1 MPIRNFSDEY
11 RQFVRGYVLPLLGV
25 PKRNV
30 KFYNAKDEYRCS
42 DVVGKIDNTQL
53 YFSSL
58 ERTKFYMDIG
68 RDFTEDHLK
77 LARMLCRSF
86 FEVSRFQYKQPTKEQ
101 IHYASDLHRD
111 RAYEMAVQRGICM
124 WSVGKKCDSVE
135 KLLSLLE
142 KWAVQTYEGRKVT
155 FGFVVNPKDTTS
167 PSISGK
173 DWLKFLENDY
183 SAVLTDCIHS
193 LIQLDKDC
201 GFIQFLSLAEDGR
214 IPEHELSPF
223 LPVRFSQCIG
233 KYIHGSA
240 IGLFLLNNGDIVL
253 SKDAEIK
260 LVKRNLHWLNFSFR
274 AFRDAICESQISWNE
289 RLLQE
294 VYATTLDVSFAHTGG
309 IIAIVE
315 SPDSLRV
322 TESPILK
329 PCDDLM
335 RDDFNLER
343 DSKTADSPNQKDK
356 EMRAIKRE
364 VIKQLVGRK
373 SFCQLDRKLRSE
385 LTAMDG
391 ACILDLNGNVI
402 SFGAII
408 RNEAESSGGAR
419 SAACKTLSKHGPA
432 VKISTDGYVE
442 LYLNGSLTFSIK

>member
-58 ERTKFYMDIG
+58 ERTEFYMDIG

-86 FEVSRFQYKQPTKEQ
+86 FVVSRFQYKQPTKEQ

-124 WSVGKKCDSVE
+124 WSVGEKCDSVE

-260 LVKRNLHWLNFSFR
+260 LVK
-274 AFRDAICESQISWNE
+274 
-289 RLLQE
+289 
-294 VYATTLDVSFAHTGG
+294 
-309 IIAIVE
+309 
-315 SPDSLRV
+315 
-322 TESPILK
+322 
-329 PCDDLM
+329 
-335 RDDFNLER
+335 
-343 DSKTADSPNQKDK
+343 
-356 EMRAIKRE
+356 
-364 VIKQLVGRK
+364 
-373 SFCQLDRKLRSE
+373 
-385 LTAMDG
+385 
-391 ACILDLNGNVI
+391 
-402 SFGAII
+402 
-408 RNEAESSGGAR
+408 
-419 SAACKTLSKHGPA
+419 
-432 VKISTDGYVE
+432 
-442 LYLNGSLTFSIK
+442 

>member
-58 ERTKFYMDIG
+58 ERTEFYMDIG

-86 FEVSRFQYKQPTKEQ
+86 FVVSRFQYKQPTKEQ

-124 WSVGKKCDSVE
+124 WSVGEKCDSVE

-173 DWLKFLENDY
+173 D
-183 SAVLTDCIHS
+183 
-193 LIQLDKDC
+193 
-201 GFIQFLSLAEDGR
+201 
-214 IPEHELSPF
+214 
-223 LPVRFSQCIG
+223 
-233 KYIHGSA
+233 
-240 IGLFLLNNGDIVL
+240 
-253 SKDAEIK
+253 
-260 LVKRNLHWLNFSFR
+260 WLNFSFR

-419 SAACKTLSKHGPA
+419 SAACKTLSKHGLA